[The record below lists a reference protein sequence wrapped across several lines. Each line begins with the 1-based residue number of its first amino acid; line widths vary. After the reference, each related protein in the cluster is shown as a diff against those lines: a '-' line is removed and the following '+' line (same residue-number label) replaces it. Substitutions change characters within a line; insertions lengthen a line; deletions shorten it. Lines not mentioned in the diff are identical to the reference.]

1 MKTVLVVGGAGYIG
15 SHAVKE
21 LKASGHRPVVLD
33 NLSRGHRDAVLTDDF
48 IEGDLRDYDR
58 LMEAFRTY
66 AIDAVMHFAALTYV
80 GESVEHPE
88 LYYDNNAVGGLTL
101 LRAMRASGVNMFI
114 FSSTAAVYGEPQVIP
129 IPEDTILA
137 PINPYGTTKLF
148 YERALSDYDA
158 AYGMRY
164 VSLRYFNAA
173 GCDPDGEIGERHDP
187 ETHLIP
193 LVLQAA
199 GGRRESITVFGDDY
213 PTPDG
218 TCIRDY
224 IHITD
229 LIDAHLLAL
238 SHLMDGGKS
247 DVFNLGSESGHS
259 VMEVIEVCRR
269 VTGREI
275 TVVMGERRAGDP
287 PVLVASSKKAKER
300 LGWRPSHTDL
310 DEIVRDAWNFM
321 QKRNMVS

>member
-15 SHAVKE
+15 SHAVKA
-21 LKASGHRPVVLD
+21 LIRTGHRPVVLD
-33 NLSRGHRDAVLTDDF
+33 NLSRGYRDAVLTDDF

-58 LMEAFRTY
+58 LMEVFRTY
-66 AIDAVMHFAALTYV
+66 SVDAVMHFAALTYV

-88 LYYDNNAVGGLTL
+88 LYYDNNVVGGLAL
-101 LRAMRASGVNMFI
+101 LRAMRASGVNTFI
-114 FSSTAAVYGEPQVIP
+114 FSSTAAVYGEPDVIP
-129 IPEDTILA
+129 IPEDTVLL

-199 GGRRESITVFGDDY
+199 GGKRDSITVFGDDY
-213 PTPDG
+213 PTTDG

-238 SHLMDGGKS
+238 GHLMDGGES

-259 VMEVIEVCRR
+259 VMEVIDVCRR

-275 TVVMGERRAGDP
+275 TAVMGERRAGDP
-287 PVLVASSKKAKER
+287 PVLVASSKKAKET

-321 QKRNMVS
+321 LKRNMVS

>member
-1 MKTVLVVGGAGYIG
+1 MKTILVVGGAGYIG
-15 SHAVKE
+15 SHAVKA
-21 LKASGHRPVVLD
+21 LMKAGHRPVVLD
-33 NLSRGHRDAVLTDDF
+33 NLSRGYRDAVLTEDF

-58 LMEAFRTY
+58 VTEVFRTY
-66 AIDAVMHFAALTYV
+66 DVDAVMHFAALTYV
-80 GESVEHPE
+80 GESVEKPE
-88 LYYDNNAVGGLTL
+88 LYYDNNVVGGLTL
-101 LRAMRASGVNMFI
+101 LRAMRAAGVKAFI
-114 FSSTAAVYGEPQVIP
+114 FSSTAAVYGEPEEIP
-129 IPEDTILA
+129 IPEDTVLA

-164 VSLRYFNAA
+164 VPLRYFNAA
-173 GCDPDGEIGERHDP
+173 GCDPEGEIGERHDP

-224 IHITD
+224 IHMTD

-238 SHLMDGGKS
+238 SHLLDGGES

-275 TVVMGERRAGDP
+275 KVEMGARRAGDP
-287 PVLVASSKKAKER
+287 PVLVASSKKAKEK
-300 LGWRPSHTDL
+300 LGWCPSHTDL
-310 DEIVRDAWNFM
+310 EEIVRDAWNFM
-321 QKRNMVS
+321 MKRGMVT

>member
-1 MKTVLVVGGAGYIG
+1 MKTILVVGGAGYIG
-15 SHAVKE
+15 SHAVKA
-21 LKASGHRPVVLD
+21 LIRTGHRPVVLD

-48 IEGDLRDYDR
+48 VEGDLRDYDR
-58 LMEAFRTY
+58 LMEVFKSFN
-66 AIDAVMHFAALTYV
+66 IDAVMHFAALTYV

-101 LRAMRASGVNMFI
+101 LRAMRASGVKKFI
-114 FSSTAAVYGEPQVIP
+114 FSSTAAVYGEPQAIP
-129 IPEDTILA
+129 IPEDTTLS

-148 YERALSDYDA
+148 FERALSDYDA

-173 GCDPDGEIGERHDP
+173 GCDPEGEIGERHDP

-199 GGRRESITVFGDDY
+199 GGVRESITVFGDDY

-224 IHITD
+224 IHMTD

-238 SHLMDGGKS
+238 SHLMKGGES

-275 TVVMGERRAGDP
+275 NVETGARRAGDP
-287 PVLVASSKKAKER
+287 PVLVASSKKAKEK
-300 LGWRPSHTDL
+300 LGWHPSHTDL
-310 DEIVRDAWNFM
+310 EEIVRDAWNFM
-321 QKRNMVS
+321 VKRGMVT

>member
-15 SHAVKE
+15 SHAVKA
-21 LKASGHRPVVLD
+21 LMHAGHRPVVLD
-33 NLSRGHRDAVLTDDF
+33 NLSRGYRDAVLTDDF
-48 IEGDLRDYDR
+48 IESDLRDYDR
-58 LMEAFRTY
+58 LMEVCRTY
-66 AIDAVMHFAALTYV
+66 AVDAVMHFAALTYV

-101 LRAMRASGVNMFI
+101 LRAMRASGVNTFI
-114 FSSTAAVYGEPQVIP
+114 FSSTAAVYGEPEVIP
-129 IPEDTILA
+129 IPEDTVLL

-199 GGRRESITVFGDDY
+199 GGKRDSITVFGDDY

-238 SHLMDGGKS
+238 SHLMDGGGS
-247 DVFNLGSESGHS
+247 CVFNLGSESGHS

-275 TVVMGERRAGDP
+275 TAVMGKRREGDP

-321 QKRNMVS
+321 LKRNMVS

>member
-1 MKTVLVVGGAGYIG
+1 MKTILVVGGAGYIG
-15 SHAVKE
+15 SHAVKA
-21 LKASGHRPVVLD
+21 LIRTGHRPVVLD

-48 IEGDLRDYDR
+48 VEGDLRDYDR
-58 LMEAFRTY
+58 LMEVFKSFN
-66 AIDAVMHFAALTYV
+66 IDAVMHFAALTYV

-101 LRAMRASGVNMFI
+101 LRAMRASGVKAFI
-114 FSSTAAVYGEPQVIP
+114 FSSTAAVYGEPQAIP
-129 IPEDTILA
+129 IPEDTTLS

-148 YERALSDYDA
+148 FERALSDYDA

-173 GCDPDGEIGERHDP
+173 GCDPEGEIGERHDP

-199 GGRRESITVFGDDY
+199 GGVRESITVFGDDY

-238 SHLMDGGKS
+238 THLMDGGAS
-247 DVFNLGSESGHS
+247 DVFNLGSEAGHS

-275 TVVMGERRAGDP
+275 AAVTGARRAGDP
-287 PVLVASSKKAKER
+287 PVLVASSKKAKEK

-321 QKRNMVS
+321 LKRNMVS

>member
-1 MKTVLVVGGAGYIG
+1 
-15 SHAVKE
+15 
-21 LKASGHRPVVLD
+21 
-33 NLSRGHRDAVLTDDF
+33 
-48 IEGDLRDYDR
+48 
-58 LMEAFRTY
+58 
-66 AIDAVMHFAALTYV
+66 V
-80 GESVEHPE
+80 GESVEKPE
-88 LYYDNNAVGGLTL
+88 LYYDNNTVGGLTL
-101 LRAMRASGVNMFI
+101 LRAMRTAGVGAFI
-114 FSSTAAVYGEPQVIP
+114 FSSTAAVYGEPEEIP
-129 IPEDTILA
+129 IPEDTVLS

-148 YERALSDYDA
+148 YEKALSDYDT

-199 GGRRESITVFGDDY
+199 GGKRDSITVFGDDY

-218 TCIRDY
+218 TCVRDY
-224 IHITD
+224 IHMTD

-238 SHLMDGGKS
+238 AHLLDGGKS

-269 VTGREI
+269 VTGRDI
-275 TVVMGERRAGDP
+275 SVVMGERRAGDP
-287 PVLVASSKKAKER
+287 PVLVASSKKAKEK
-300 LGWRPSHTDL
+300 LSWRPAHTDL

-321 QKRNMVS
+321 LTRNMVT